1 LEKYGRIFLK
11 IVLWLIVSVIALIL
25 LVVVLIQVPAVQNF
39 AKDKAVSF
47 LEGKIHTPV
56 RIGHISLDFPKL
68 LVLNDVYFE
77 DQKKDTLLAGEKL
90 KVDIS
95 LLKLLHNQVEINEVN
110 LQGITSHISRTL
122 PDSAFNFTY
131 IIKAFASQQKVQ
143 PKPNDTA
150 SMKFSISKINL
161 DRIKIKYND
170 AVSGNDVAF
179 YLGHFDTNIKDFNLD
194 KMKFTVPKI
203 TLSDVNAKVIQHQ
216 VVAAAASAATDT
228 ASSKPM
234 NLDLKLGVI
243 DLSKIK
249 VDYQN
254 EATALKTKVDL
265 GKFLAELD
273 SLDMKNQRVV
283 IKNIVLNQTK
293 AAMSTGRPSTAAAV
307 KTNVKEAAK
316 TAVDK
321 DTTTKTAAEEK
332 GWTVK
337 LAKVAFADN
346 DIQFDNN
353 AQKAAARGI
362 DYMHLNLKG
371 LNVDAD
377 NILYSPTTISGKIN
391 QFAFSEKSGVQVKNF
406 HTQFLYGQKQ
416 SFFKNLYLETPG
428 TIIRDYIEVRYPSI
442 SSLSSN
448 LGELQ
453 LNANFTHS
461 RLAFKDVLNFVPTL
475 AATLPFKGNA
485 NGILNVDGKISGK
498 VNDLTIQNLNITGIG
513 QTKISASAHLKGLP
527 DVNKAYF
534 DLNIKDFST
543 TGRDIAR
550 LAPTGS
556 IPSSIRIP
564 ENLGLKGTFKGSIKN
579 FNTNIALRSSYG
591 NINAIA
597 GMKSGR
603 GKGNEVYSADI
614 KMNNFN
620 VGKLIKQ
627 EKTVGRLT
635 LNAKVKGSGT
645 SVKNANAQLQANVIR
660 ADVKGYVY
668 RNLVLKGTARNG
680 LINTT
685 ARMKDPNINFALNAK
700 VNMAN
705 KYPAINATLNLDSI
719 NLQRLHF
726 ASSELRLHGKIVAD
740 IPTAN
745 PDYLNGTVQITNLLV
760 VQKAQRIQLDSISI
774 ASTANAD
781 SSTLKI
787 KSQILSAR
795 MAGKYKL
802 TEVGT
807 ALQSTINKYYNTGGT
822 VTKAKYSPEN
832 FTFQA
837 VITKT
842 PLLTQFA
849 PDLKQLDPVRL
860 NGHFNSDAGD
870 LTING
875 EIPNTVYGTNI
886 ISNLKLAI
894 NTGNNALNY
903 KLTVDK
909 IATSSIQMLNTSL
922 IGNAQN
928 NKLTIDVSVKDKSLK
943 EQYKIAGV
951 FNALGNQY
959 KFRLLQNGLVLDY
972 DPWTVSADNALQF
985 GSKGI
990 LAHNFNIINN
1000 SQKLGINS
1008 TSTTLNSPVAVT
1020 FQNFKIETLIQIA
1033 EKDSLNIGGT
1043 INGNA
1048 LVSNFAA
1055 SPVFTSDLTIKDFNF
1070 KADTVGDIAVK
1081 VNNQQANTF
1090 AANVGITGKGN
1101 EVKLDG
1107 LYYTNQPNNNIDLN
1121 LNIIKLNMKS
1131 IEGFTLGSL
1140 RNTTG
1145 DLSGQL
1151 KIAGSSAAPQINGD
1165 VNFNKVGFNVS
1176 MLNSY
1181 FRLDNEK
1188 ISFNS
1193 AGMAFNNFAL
1203 VDSAGNK
1210 ATING
1215 AVYTKTFTD
1224 FKFGLDINA
1233 NNFRAINSTREDNK
1247 LYYGKLYLN
1256 SNLKIRGD
1264 MNKPVVDGSLTVN
1277 DQTNLTIVLPQSDP
1291 GIEDRKGV
1299 VEFVNRSVP
1308 RLDSI
1313 LLAKQRDSVSKSDI
1327 TGMDV
1332 TANIRISKNANFNIV
1347 IDESNGDV
1355 VHIKGAAQLNAGID
1369 PSGKT
1374 NLTGTYTVTSGSYS
1388 LAYGP
1393 VKRDFTF
1400 KQGSTITWTGEPTSA
1415 NIDLTAVYIANVP
1428 PIDLVD
1434 NQLSSETEKT
1444 MYKQKLPFNVNLN
1457 LKDEL
1462 MKPAITFDIVLPDS
1476 NYTVSSD
1483 VVNTVDAR
1491 LAQIRQDPNELNK
1504 QVLGVLVLGHFIG
1517 DNPLQSQGGSSGIQG
1532 YVRNS
1537 VSELLSDQLNKLV
1550 GNSIAGV
1557 DLNLGLT
1564 SAEDYSTGTAQ
1575 NRTDL
1580 NVALS
1585 KRFLNDR
1592 LTVSVGNNFNLEGQ
1606 NQPGQK
1612 ASTIAGNVTVGYK
1625 LTKDGRFALRAY
1637 RRDEYIVIQGQVV
1650 ETGIGF
1656 SFTVDYNRF
1665 KEIFKSSEQLKEMRR
1680 RLRED
1685 KKDAQEEK
1693 KEKKEQTSK

>member
-1 LEKYGRIFLK
+1 MKKYGRLFLK
-11 IVLWLIVSVIALIL
+11 IVLWLIVGVIALVL

-56 RIGHISLDFPKL
+56 RIGHISLALPKL

-95 LLKLLHNQVEINEVN
+95 LLKLLDNQVEINEIN
-110 LQGITSHISRTL
+110 LQGITSHINRTL

-131 IIKAFASQQKVQ
+131 IIKAFASGQKKE

-150 SMKFSISKINL
+150 SMKFSISKIIL
-161 DRIKIKYND
+161 DRINIKYND

-179 YLGHFDTNIKDFNLD
+179 NLGHFDTNIKDFDLD

-216 VVAAAASAATDT
+216 VAAAATAAATDT
-228 ASSKPM
+228 ASSKPL
-234 NLDLKLGVI
+234 NYDLKLGTL

-254 EATALKTKVDL
+254 EVNALKTKVDL
-265 GKFLAELD
+265 GKFLVELD
-273 SLDMKNQRVV
+273 SIDLKNQRVV
-283 IKNIVLNQTK
+283 IKNIELNNTI
-293 AAMSTGRPSTAAAV
+293 AALATGRPATAADV
-307 KTNVKEAAK
+307 KTTVKEAAK
-316 TAVDK
+316 KAVDK
-321 DTTTKTAAEEK
+321 DTTQKSPVEEK

-337 LAKVAFADN
+337 LNKVAFANN

-353 AQKAAARGI
+353 ASKRIPRGI
-362 DYMHLNLKG
+362 DFMHLGIKG
-371 LNVDAD
+371 LTVDAD
-377 NILYSPTTISGKIN
+377 DIYYSPTTISGKIN
-391 QFAFSEKSGVQVKNF
+391 QFSFSERSGVQIKQF
-406 HTQFLYGQKQ
+406 HAQFLYGQKE
-416 SFFKNLYLETPG
+416 SFMKDLLLETPN
-428 TIIRDYIEVRYPSI
+428 TILRNYIDVKYSSIASI
-442 SSLSSN
+442 SKN

-453 LNANFTHS
+453 LNANLVNS
-461 RLAFKDVLNFVPTL
+461 KLAFKDVLNFVPSL
-475 AATLPFKGNA
+475 SATPPFKGNA
-485 NGILNVDGKISGK
+485 NGVLNINGKVTGK
-498 VNDLTIQNLNITGIG
+498 VNDLTIQNLNVTGLG

-543 TGRDIAR
+543 TGSDIAR
-550 LAPTGS
+550 LAPAGS

-564 ENLGLKGTFKGSIKN
+564 ESLGLKGTFKGSIKN
-579 FNTNIALRSSYG
+579 FNTNMALRSSYG
-591 NINAIA
+591 SITAIA
-597 GMKSGR
+597 GMKSGSK
-603 GKGNEVYSADI
+603 KGSEVYSADI

-620 VGKLIKQ
+620 VGRLIKQ

-635 LNAKVKGSGT
+635 FNAKVNGSGT
-645 SVKNANAQLQANVIR
+645 SVKNANAQIQADLIR

-680 LINTT
+680 VINTT
-685 ARMKDPNINFALNAK
+685 ARMKDPNINFALDAK

-719 NLQRLHF
+719 NLERLHF
-726 ASSELRLHGKIVAD
+726 ASSELRLHGKIVAN
-740 IPTAN
+740 IPTAD
-745 PDYLNGTVQITNLLV
+745 PDYLNGTVQITDLLI
-760 VQKAQRIQLDSISI
+760 VQKAQRIQMDSISI
-774 ASTANAD
+774 ASTATATN
-781 SSTLKI
+781 STLNI
-787 KSQILSAR
+787 KSSILTAS
-795 MAGKYKL
+795 MAGQYKL

-807 ALQSTINKYYNTGGT
+807 ALQATINKYYNTGSAGT
-822 VTKAKYSPEN
+822 KMKYSPQN

-837 VITKT
+837 TIVKT

-849 PDLKQLDPVRL
+849 PDLKRLDPIVL

-870 LTING
+870 LVVNG
-875 EIPNTVYGTNI
+875 SVPNTVYGTNQ
-886 ISNLKLAI
+886 ISNLKLAV

-903 KLTVDK
+903 NFTVDK
-909 IATSSIQMLNTSL
+909 IATSSIQLLNTS
-922 IGNAQN
+922 ISGSAQN
-928 NKLTIDVSVKDKSLK
+928 NNLNLNVSVKDKNKK
-943 EQYKIAGV
+943 EQYRIAGV
-951 FNALGNQY
+951 LKALTNQ
-959 KFRLLQNGLVLDY
+959 FEFSLLQNGLVLDY
-972 DPWTVSADNALQF
+972 TPWTVAANNALQF

-990 LAHNFNIINN
+990 LARDFNISSNN
-1000 SQKLGINS
+1000 QTLGINT
-1008 TSTTLNSPVAVT
+1008 TSGHVNGPLAVT
-1020 FQNFKIETLIQIA
+1020 FQNFKIETLTHIA
-1033 EKDSLNIGGT
+1033 EKDSLKVGGT

-1048 LVSNFAA
+1048 MVSNFAA
-1055 SPVFTSDLTIKDFNF
+1055 SPVFTSDLTVKDFNF
-1070 KADTVGDIAVK
+1070 QTDTLGDIAIK

-1090 AANVGITGKGN
+1090 AANVDITGKGN
-1101 EVKLDG
+1101 EVKLNG
-1107 LYYTNQPNNNIDLN
+1107 LYHTNQPDNSLDLN
-1121 LNIIKLNMKS
+1121 LNIVKLNMKS

-1145 DLSGQL
+1145 DLTGQI
-1151 KIAGSSAAPQINGD
+1151 KIAGSPSAPNINGD
-1165 VNFNKVGFNVS
+1165 INFNKVGFNVS

-1188 ISFNS
+1188 ISFNHD
-1193 AGMAFNNFAL
+1193 GIAFNDFSV

-1224 FKFGLDINA
+1224 FKFALDVNA
-1233 NNFRAINSTREDNK
+1233 NNFRAINSTRENNK

-1256 SNLKIRGD
+1256 TRLRIRGD
-1264 MNKPVVDGSLTVN
+1264 MDKPIVDGSLAIN
-1277 DQTNLTIVLPQSDP
+1277 DKTDLTIVLPQSDP
-1291 GIEDRKGV
+1291 GIEDRQGV
-1299 VEFVNRSVP
+1299 VEFVNNNAP
-1308 RLDSI
+1308 KLDSI
-1313 LLAKQRDSVSKSDI
+1313 LLAKQRDSIRNSDI
-1327 TGMDV
+1327 TGLDV
-1332 TANIRISKNANFNIV
+1332 TANITINKNANFNIV
-1347 IDESNGDV
+1347 IDERNGDV
-1355 VHIKGAAQLNAGID
+1355 VHIRGEAQLNAGVD

-1374 NLTGTYTVTSGSYS
+1374 NLTGTYTVTDGSYNLS
-1388 LAYGP
+1388 YGP
-1393 VKRDFTF
+1393 VQRNFTF
-1400 KQGSTITWTGEPTSA
+1400 KRGSTITWTGDPTSA
-1415 NIDLTAVYIANVP
+1415 NIDLTAVYVANVP
-1428 PIDLVD
+1428 PIDLVED
-1434 NQLSSETEKT
+1434 QLGSETEQT
-1444 MYKQKLPFNVNLN
+1444 MYKQKLPFNVDLM
-1457 LKDEL
+1457 LKGEL
-1462 MKPAITFDIVLPDS
+1462 LKPAISFDIILPDS
-1476 NYTVSSD
+1476 NYSVQSG
-1483 VVNTVDAR
+1483 VINTVDAR
-1491 LAQIRQDPNELNK
+1491 LAQVRQDPNELNK

-1517 DNPLQSQGGSSGIQG
+1517 DNPLQSQGGSTGIQG

-1537 VSELLSDQLNKLV
+1537 VSGLLSDQLNKLV

-1557 DLNLGLT
+1557 DLNFDLQSG
-1564 SAEDYSTGTAQ
+1564 EDYSTGTAQ

-1585 KRFLNDR
+1585 KKFLNDR

-1656 SFTVDYNRF
+1656 SFTVDYNKF
-1665 KEIFKSSEQLKEMRR
+1665 KEIFKSSKELKDMRR
-1680 RLRED
+1680 RLRQE
-1685 KKDAQEEK
+1685 KKDT
-1693 KEKKEQTSK
+1693 KEQTSK

>member
-1 LEKYGRIFLK
+1 MEKYGRKFLK
-11 IVLWLIVSVIALIL
+11 IVLWILASVITLIL

-39 AKDKAVSF
+39 VKDKAVNY

-56 RIGHISLDFPKL
+56 RIGHISLEFPKL

-90 KVDIS
+90 KVDITM
-95 LLKLLHNQVEINEVN
+95 LKLLHNQVEINEIN
-110 LQGITSHISRTL
+110 LQGITSHINRTL

-131 IIKAFASQQKVQ
+131 IIKAFASGQKKT
-143 PKPNDTA
+143 PKPTDTA
-150 SMKFSISKINL
+150 SMKFSVSKINL
-161 DRIKIKYND
+161 DRIKVKYND

-179 YLGHFDTNIKDFNLD
+179 YLGHFDTDIKNFDMD

-203 TLSDVNAKVIQHQ
+203 TLSDVNARVIQHK
-216 VVAAAASAATDT
+216 VAAAATTVAMDT

-234 NLDLKLGVI
+234 NLDLKLGII

-254 EATALKTKVDL
+254 ETNALKTKVDL

-273 SLDMKNQRVV
+273 SIDMKKQRVV
-283 IKNIVLNQTK
+283 IRNIELNQTK
-293 AAMSTGRPSTAAAV
+293 AVMSTGRPSTAAV
-307 KTNVKEAAK
+307 VQTNVKEATK
-316 TAVDK
+316 KAVDK
-321 DTTTKTAAEEK
+321 DTTQKTAAEEK

-337 LAKVAFADN
+337 LTKVAFANN

-353 AQKAAARGI
+353 SQKPAARGI
-362 DYMHLNLKG
+362 DYMHLGLKG
-371 LNVDAD
+371 LTVNAD
-377 NILYSPTTISGKIN
+377 SILYSPTTISGKIN
-391 QFAFSEKSGVQVKNF
+391 QFAFSEKSGIQVKQF
-406 HTQFLYGQKQ
+406 HTLFLYGQKQ

-448 LGELQ
+448 LGQLQ
-453 LNANFTHS
+453 LNANFANS
-461 RLAFKDVLNFVPTL
+461 KLAFKDVLDFVPTL
-475 AATLPFKGNA
+475 ATMPPFKGNA
-485 NGILNVDGKISGK
+485 NAILNVNGKITGR
-498 VNDLTIQNLNITGIG
+498 VNDLTIQNLNISGLG
-513 QTKISASAHLKGLP
+513 QTKIAASAHLKGLP

-543 TGRDIAR
+543 TGRDIAG
-550 LAPTGS
+550 LAPAGS
-556 IPSSIRIP
+556 IPASVRIP
-564 ENLGLKGTFKGSIKN
+564 DFLALKGTFKGTIKN
-579 FNTNIALRSSYG
+579 FNTNMALRSSYG
-591 NINAIA
+591 NIHAIA
-597 GMKSGR
+597 GMSSGR
-603 GKGNEVYSADI
+603 KKGSEVYNADI
-614 KMNNFN
+614 KMDNFN

-645 SVKNANAQLQANVIR
+645 TVKNANATLQANLIR

-668 RNLVLKGTARNG
+668 RNLVLKGNARNG

-726 ASSELRLHGKIVAD
+726 SSTALRLHGKIVAD
-740 IPTAN
+740 VPTAD
-745 PDYLNGTVQITNLLV
+745 PDYLNGTIQITNLLV
-760 VQKAQRIQLDSISI
+760 VQPTQRIQVDSISI

-781 SSTLKI
+781 SSTLNV
-787 KSQILSAR
+787 KSQILTAH

-802 TEVGT
+802 TEVGS
-807 ALQSTINKYYNTGGT
+807 ALQSTISKYYNTGAA
-822 VTKAKYSPEN
+822 VTKVKYSPEN
-832 FTFQA
+832 FTFRA
-837 VITKT
+837 TIVKT

-849 PDLKQLDPVRL
+849 PDLKRLDPVRL
-860 NGHFNSDAGD
+860 SGHFNSDAGD
-870 LTING
+870 LVVNG
-875 EIPNTVYGTNI
+875 EIPNTIYGTNQ

-903 KLTVDK
+903 KFTVDK
-909 IATSSIQMLNTSL
+909 IASSSVQLLNTS
-922 IGNAQN
+922 ISGNAQN
-928 NKLTIDVSVKDKSLK
+928 NQLALNVSVKDKTLK

-951 FNALGNQY
+951 LKALTNQY
-959 KFRLLQNGLVLDY
+959 EFSLLQNGLMLDY
-972 DPWTVSADNALQF
+972 EPWTVNAGNAIQF

-990 LAHNFNIINN
+990 LARNFNISNN
-1000 SQKLGINS
+1000 NQVLGINS
-1008 TSTTLNSPVAVT
+1008 TSQQLNGPLAIT
-1020 FQNFKIETLIQIA
+1020 FQNFKIETLTQIA
-1033 EKDSLNIGGT
+1033 EKDSLKVGGT

-1055 SPVFTSDLTIKDFNF
+1055 SPVFTSDLNIKNFNF
-1070 KADTVGDIAVK
+1070 KADTLGDIAIK
-1081 VNNQQANTF
+1081 VNNQQANTY
-1090 AANVGITGKGN
+1090 AANVAVTGKGN
-1101 EVKLDG
+1101 DVKLDG
-1107 LYYTNQPNNNIDLN
+1107 LYYTNQTNNNIDLN
-1121 LNIIKLNMKS
+1121 LNIVKLNMKS
-1131 IEGFTLGSL
+1131 IEGYTLGSL

-1145 DLSGQL
+1145 AISGQL
-1151 KIAGSSAAPQINGD
+1151 KITGSPAAPNVNGD
-1165 VNFNKVGFNVS
+1165 INFNKVGFNVS

-1188 ISFNS
+1188 VSFNS
-1193 AGMAFNNFAL
+1193 NGLAFNNFTL
-1203 VDSAGNK
+1203 VDSTGNK

-1224 FKFGLDINA
+1224 FKFALDINA

-1247 LYYGKLYLN
+1247 LYYGKLYLD
-1256 SNLKIRGD
+1256 SRLKIRGD
-1264 MNKPVVDGSLTVN
+1264 MNKPVVDGSLAIN

-1291 GIEDRKGV
+1291 GVQDRKGV
-1299 VEFVNRSVP
+1299 VEFINRSAP

-1332 TANIRISKNANFNIV
+1332 TANITINKNANFNIV

-1374 NLTGTYTVTSGSYS
+1374 NLTGTYTVTSGSYTLS
-1388 LAYGP
+1388 YGP
-1393 VKRDFTF
+1393 VQRNFNF
-1400 KQGSTITWTGEPTSA
+1400 KQGSTITWTGDPTSA
-1415 NIDLTAVYIANVP
+1415 NIDLTAVYVANVP
-1428 PIDLVD
+1428 PIDLVSD
-1434 NQLSSETEKT
+1434 QLSTSTERT
-1444 MYKQKLPFNVNLN
+1444 MYMQKLPFNVDLN
-1457 LKDEL
+1457 LKNEL
-1462 MKPAITFDIVLPDS
+1462 LKPAISFDIVLPDS

-1483 VVNTVDAR
+1483 VVNTVDTR
-1491 LAQIRQDPNELNK
+1491 LAQIRQDPSELNK

-1517 DNPLQSQGGSSGIQG
+1517 DNPLQSQGASSGVAGI
-1532 YVRNS
+1532 VRNS
-1537 VSELLSDQLNKLV
+1537 VSGLLSDQLNKLV

-1557 DLNLGLT
+1557 DLNFGLQ
-1564 SAEDYSTGTAQ
+1564 SGEDYSTGTAQ

-1665 KEIFKSSEQLKEMRR
+1665 KEIFKSTEQVKEMRR
-1680 RLRED
+1680 QIKQD
-1685 KKDAQEEK
+1685 K
-1693 KEKKEQTSK
+1693 KEKKAQTSK